1 MHSGV
6 RTSVAANEN
15 TMPSNT
21 VVPIENNTGCRAKT
35 STAKPKMVVNAEMS
49 TDALVAASLR
59 GRPRHSSSLLVTR
72 NTL

>member
-6 RTSVAANEN
+6 RTSVAAKAN

-21 VVPIENNTGCRAKT
+21 VVPIENNAGCRAKT
-35 STAKPKMVVNAEMS
+35 STANPKIVVSAEMS
-49 TDALVAASLR
+49 TDALVAASR
-59 GRPRHSSSLLVTR
+59 CGRPRHSSSLLVTR